1 MKKAILTNR
10 APEPIGP
17 YSQGIVASG
26 ELLFVAG
33 QGPKDPKTGTVPAD
47 FAGQAAQCLENVKA
61 IVEAAGA
68 TMADVVKVNAFLK
81 DLALFPAFNEV
92 YARFFPKPCPARS
105 TIGADLPGGFQVE
118 VEAIAALP
126 KQDGGSEQVE

>member
-1 MKKAILTNR
+1 MNQRKEEIRTAA

-17 YSQGIVASG
+17 YSQGVVASG
-26 ELLFVAG
+26 RLLYVAG
-33 QGPKDPKTGTVPAD
+33 QGPKSVKTGTVPAD
-47 FAGQAAQCLENVKA
+47 FPGQVVQCLENVKA

-81 DLALFPAFNEV
+81 DLALFPAFNEI
-92 YARFFPKPCPARS
+92 YTRYFPKPCPARS

-118 VEAIAALP
+118 VEAIAVLP
-126 KQDGGSEQVE
+126 K